1 MTPHRFLPLA
11 LAVLALAACSSTPR
25 SERNP
30 LAQWVPSPNHNARQ
44 PVLIVLHHTD
54 QDSVQES
61 LDTLRSANSGGKVS
75 SHYLVGRD
83 GDLYQLV
90 ADGRRAWHAGP
101 GSWGAITDLNS
112 ASIGIEI
119 DNDGDS
125 PFAPAQI
132 DALVRLLDDL
142 CTRLGIPRRQ
152 VIGHADLAPARKQ
165 DPSRFF
171 PWKQLAEAGFGE
183 WPDPAHGPAPDGFDA
198 WLGLQALGYPMADPA
213 AAVRAFHRRF
223 RGSDSL
229 PAELDVEDAR
239 ILHSLLLQRRG

>member
-1 MTPHRFLPLA
+1 MTPHRFLPIA

-125 PFAPAQI
+125 PFAPPQI

-142 CTRLGIPRRQ
+142 CTRLGIPRRKS
-152 VIGHADLAPARKQ
+152 G
-165 DPSRFF
+165 
-171 PWKQLAEAGFGE
+171 
-183 WPDPAHGPAPDGFDA
+183 
-198 WLGLQALGYPMADPA
+198 A
-213 AAVRAFHRRF
+213 A
-223 RGSDSL
+223 SDT
-229 PAELDVEDAR
+229 
-239 ILHSLLLQRRG
+239 